1 MKILKKIALAALV
14 GASMGVFSTSAM
26 AEASEGRIVYAPKE
40 AIDLTVKKIEVALA
54 SATTGGDAKT
64 IASQAKEALDMS
76 KEINAN
82 DKVDIARSRANNHLK
97 AARSAAQAG
106 NIPEA
111 EQHLRQGLQAF
122 NALKDLL

>member
-26 AEASEGRIVYAPKE
+26 AEASDGRIVYAPKE
-40 AIDLTVKKIEVALA
+40 AIDLTVKKIEAALA
-54 SATTGGDAKT
+54 SATAGADSET
-64 IASQAKEALDMS
+64 IANQTKEALDMS

-97 AARSAAQAG
+97 AARSSAKAG
-106 NIPEA
+106 NVAEA
-111 EQHLRQGLQAF
+111 QEHLKQALQAF
-122 NALKDLL
+122 TALKDLL

>member
-14 GASMGVFSTSAM
+14 GASMGVFSASAM
-26 AEASEGRIVYAPKE
+26 AEASEGRIVYPPKE

-54 SATTGGDAKT
+54 SATAGADAEVV
-64 IASQAKEALDMS
+64 ASQAKEALDMS

-97 AARSAAQAG
+97 AARSSAKAG
-106 NIPEA
+106 NVPEA

-122 NALKDLL
+122 TALKDLL

>member
-1 MKILKKIALAALV
+1 MKILNKILLAAMV

-40 AIDLTVKKIEVALA
+40 AIDLTIKKIETALA
-54 SATTGGDAKT
+54 TATTGGDAET
-64 IASQAKEALDMS
+64 IATQAKDALDMS

-97 AARSAAQAG
+97 AARSAAKAG

-111 EQHLRQGLQAF
+111 EQHLRAGLQAF
-122 NALKDLL
+122 EALKGLL